1 MSQKTDLATREIVYN
16 QVLILI
22 FACNLGSSALVSS
35 ISPGSTNAVLI
46 AGELLAATQSLQL
59 YLTPEEVSNDTS

>member
-1 MSQKTDLATREIVYN
+1 M
-16 QVLILI
+16 
-22 FACNLGSSALVSS
+22 GSSVLVSS
-35 ISPGSTNAVLI
+35 ISPGSANAVLI